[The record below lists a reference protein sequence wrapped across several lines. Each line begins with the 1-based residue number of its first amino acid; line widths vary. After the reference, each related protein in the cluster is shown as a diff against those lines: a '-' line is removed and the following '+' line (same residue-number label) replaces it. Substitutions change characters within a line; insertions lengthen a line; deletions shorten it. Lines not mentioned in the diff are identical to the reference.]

1 MLQREAIF
9 SDPYNRMITFVEEYI
24 LIQHVG
30 DETDAL
36 WLKQGSIRKPL
47 EGARRPGSHLIE
59 CENQSTM
66 QFCLHWDVLN
76 MF

>member
-36 WLKQGSIRKPL
+36 W
-47 EGARRPGSHLIE
+47 
-59 CENQSTM
+59 
-66 QFCLHWDVLN
+66 
-76 MF
+76 